1 MYGIPCDTL
10 DKYLGS
16 LPSQIVDCCRQMHQG
31 KPSIVPKGFKI
42 GYRPASIFEHDP
54 SLEATLADELD
65 ILAEVDK
72 SFLSFQLLPYP
83 YPTTLQY
90 VSSSTSDAP
99 RKSSRSDTLSMYDSN
114 QFAPF
119 PDEYNHQVSKRRR
132 FVPSQKLTNLFGRSV
147 FSRTLPKNNIWSL
160 ILWAWM
166 TLLAFSQIKPLWEN
180 DFYIHIRM
188 GNDILAHH
196 RLTGD
201 PSWVYGTGHVAWH
214 TTMAIPEVLMAL
226 AYRVG
231 GNTIFSLMMLVASL
245 LILII
250 AWKTLRLL
258 IPQRI
263 PEGVV
268 AILAITSM
276 MVAIWMGTLFLP
288 RPQTLSLL
296 LFPILILWSIRFAQ
310 YGNLPKRIVLIP
322 FTIFWVCFHGYGL
335 LVFPVLGA
343 GGVAHILPTL
353 ILKGEERR
361 RIFNLALKRVKRHS
375 LTLLFVLAST
385 LVNPLGF
392 GIYLASLK
400 IRLGSHTLI
409 QEWVPP
415 SPTSNVYRAFVLLMI
430 IWLLTSISFM
440 QKQSFSSSAKMSVG
454 RDGALLLLIGLAF
467 IDSVR
472 TFDLLLIF
480 MVYIT
485 FNRIVRT
492 FWSKGDESLEQNLF
506 SFRPQFLLKRSRKG
520 QFAHVGNRKLV
531 TSIKVGV
538 IATIMLAW
546 GVALTNG
553 TNLSTMGRDVIP
565 AKLYLDINAIPGH
578 HNILISYD
586 ISSTALA
593 YIPNASTSLD
603 GRVDENGLHGSQDY
617 VHMANGKSNWKEILI
632 RYPHTTD
639 AIFLKN
645 DKIVTLLQSRGWTL
659 RGSEKTLVG
668 GAVYEWLTPPAK

>member
-1 MYGIPCDTL
+1 
-10 DKYLGS
+10 
-16 LPSQIVDCCRQMHQG
+16 
-31 KPSIVPKGFKI
+31 
-42 GYRPASIFEHDP
+42 
-54 SLEATLADELD
+54 
-65 ILAEVDK
+65 
-72 SFLSFQLLPYP
+72 
-83 YPTTLQY
+83 
-90 VSSSTSDAP
+90 
-99 RKSSRSDTLSMYDSN
+99 MYDSN
-114 QFAPF
+114 QF
-119 PDEYNHQVSKRRR
+119 DSSSGEYNKRISKRHGLM
-132 FVPSQKLTNLFGRSV
+132 PSPRLTSLLGRSV

-160 ILWAWM
+160 IVWAWM

-196 RLTGD
+196 RLTGN
-201 PSWVYGTGHVAWH
+201 PSWVYGTGHVAWR

-250 AWKTLRLL
+250 VWKTLRLL
-258 IPQRI
+258 MPQRI
-263 PEGVV
+263 SEGVV

-310 YGNLPKRIVLIP
+310 YGCLPKRIVLIP

-335 LVFPVLGA
+335 LVFPILAA

-361 RIFNLALKRVKRHS
+361 RTFNLAVKRVKKHS
-375 LTLLFVLAST
+375 LTLLLLLAST

-400 IRLGSHTLI
+400 IRSGSHTLI
-409 QEWVPP
+409 QEWVTP
-415 SPTSNVYRAFVLLMI
+415 SPTSNVYRVFLLLMI
-430 IWLLTSISFM
+430 LWLLTSILSM
-440 QKQSFSSSAKMSVG
+440 QKQSFSSAAKMSVG
-454 RDGALLLLIGLAF
+454 RDGALLLLIGFAF

-480 MVYIT
+480 MTYIT

-492 FWSKGDESLEQNLF
+492 FWPRGDTSLEKNLLY
-506 SFRPQFLLKRSRKG
+506 SFRPQFVLNRYRKR

-538 IATIMLAW
+538 IATIIWAW
-546 GVALTNG
+546 GVALANG
-553 TNLSTMGRDVIP
+553 TDLSTMGRNVIP
-565 AKLYLDINAIPGH
+565 VKLYLAISAIPGH

-593 YIPNASTSLD
+593 YVSNASTSLD

-617 VHMANGKSNWKEILI
+617 VHMTNGKSNWKEILI

-645 DKIVTLLQSRGWTL
+645 DKIATLLQSRGWTL

-668 GAVYEWLTPPAK
+668 GAVYKWLTPPKK